1 LYLSRI
7 REGTEEEPNQDSI
20 DMQLTAQYPTTTIL
34 VRSRVVFVSTIDMC
48 EESQK
53 KKKKKPKCFLVLA
66 VPRGDGILDDL
77 DRSISTINVKK
88 L

>member
-1 LYLSRI
+1 MLYLSRI

-53 KKKKKPKCFLVLA
+53 
-66 VPRGDGILDDL
+66 
-77 DRSISTINVKK
+77 TTNVKK